1 MAVYHADA
9 IVIRSREYGEADKL
23 VTLFSR
29 EKGKLEVI
37 AKGIRK
43 PTSKQR
49 GGTQLF
55 TYADF
60 LIYQG
65 KSLGV
70 VNQVHPKESFRH
82 IWEDFDRNMAATAMA
97 ELLDAATV
105 REQSEPELFTLMLS
119 FLFLLKNIDP
129 FLVQAAFALKSMK
142 MLGYLPEIEACL
154 DCGTNSLENQY
165 YLDVDSG
172 GILCS
177 ECMGSRQGIR
187 LGAGSLAVM
196 RQLVKTDLSKLDRLR
211 WNKIMKEEVLH
222 CLCLYCEGR
231 LERRLRAWRQGQ
243 EFRND

>member
-37 AKGIRK
+37 AKGVRK

-60 LIYQG
+60 LIYEG
-65 KSLGV
+65 KSLGI

-82 IWEDFDRNMAATAMA
+82 IWEDFDRNIAATAMA

-105 REQSEPELFTLMLS
+105 RDQSEPELFTLMLS
-119 FLFLLKNIDP
+119 FLFLLESIDP
-129 FLVQAAFALKSMK
+129 FLGQAAFALKSMK
-142 MLGYLPEIEACL
+142 MLGYLPEMDSCL
-154 DCGTNSLENQY
+154 DCGESSPEKQY
-165 YLDVDSG
+165 FLDADLG
-172 GILCS
+172 GIVCS
-177 ECMGSRQGIR
+177 ECMGSRRGIR
-187 LGAGSLAVM
+187 LGAGSLAIM
-196 RQLVKTDLSKLDRLR
+196 RQLLKTDLNKLDRLR
-211 WNKIMKEEVLH
+211 WNKKMKEEVLLG
-222 CLCLYCEGR
+222 LCLYCEGR
-231 LERRLRAWRQGQ
+231 LERRLKAWRQGY
-243 EFRND
+243 ELRND